1 MLNLNAILFTK
12 LSQRAIEVSNALTI
26 VSKLNEDDS
35 SLASQNMTDSKFD
48 FKTLKVCIALKL

>member
-1 MLNLNAILFTK
+1 MK

-35 SLASQNMTDSKFD
+35 NLASQNMTDSKFD
-48 FKTLKVCIALKL
+48 FKTLKVCIVLKM